1 MENRIW
7 IIRFADGTSGS
18 YRGTKDGAAKIAELK
33 KDLSLWRQLRGRG
46 EVRT

>member
-33 KDLSLWRQLRGRG
+33 KDLYGGNFVVKGR
-46 EVRT
+46 

>member
-18 YRGTKDGAAKIAELK
+18 YRGTKDGAAKIVELK
-33 KDLSLWRQLRGRG
+33 KDLYGDNFVVEGR
-46 EVRT
+46 